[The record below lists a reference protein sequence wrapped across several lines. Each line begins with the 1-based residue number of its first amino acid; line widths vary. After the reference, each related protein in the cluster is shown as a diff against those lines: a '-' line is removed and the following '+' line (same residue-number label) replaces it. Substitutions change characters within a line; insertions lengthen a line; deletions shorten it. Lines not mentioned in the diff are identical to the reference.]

1 MIRKM
6 TVEDLPVIE
15 KIEQAC
21 FNDPYRMDQYEYE
34 INDNPVASLYVYEKE
49 GQIVGFIDF
58 WITFEACQ
66 LCKLA
71 VSESERGQGIASEM
85 IDYMV
90 DYAIEQDCEAIF
102 LEVRKSNEIAQ
113 NLYEKHDFLV
123 MNVRKEYYPDNY
135 EDAIVMGKVIGGLK
149 R

>member
-1 MIRKM
+1 MC
-6 TVEDLPVIE
+6 VEDLMVIE
-15 KIEQAC
+15 TIEQAC
-21 FNDPYRMDQYEYE
+21 FSDPYRMEQYEYE
-34 INDNPVASLYVYEKE
+34 INDNPVAHLYVYEKAGE
-49 GQIVGFIDF
+49 IIGFIDF

-71 VSESERGQGIASEM
+71 VVKKERGKGIASEM
-85 IDYMV
+85 IDFMV
-90 DYAIEQDCEAIF
+90 DIAIEEDCEAIF

-113 NLYEKHDFLV
+113 KLYEKHDFLV

-149 R
+149 